1 MIIIEVKK
9 NNIEQALKQYKFKV
23 YKTKQLEFLRDRQ
36 EFEKKSVK
44 NRKQK
49 IKAVYLQKKRNHLSS
64 CFLSTFFLWVKKS
77 TEVRPKVPK
86 ANKPIVSIK
95 ISGASYFPQLNKET
109 NKAAIKEILH
119 KRPINLFE
127 DIPPLAPSIIFLKN

>member
-44 NRKQK
+44 NRKK
-49 IKAVYLQKKRNHLSS
+49 RIKAVYLQKKRNHLSS
-64 CFLSTFFLWVKKS
+64 
-77 TEVRPKVPK
+77 
-86 ANKPIVSIK
+86 
-95 ISGASYFPQLNKET
+95 
-109 NKAAIKEILH
+109 
-119 KRPINLFE
+119 
-127 DIPPLAPSIIFLKN
+127 

>member
-9 NNIEQALKQYKFKV
+9 NNIEQALIQYKFKV

-44 NRKQK
+44 NRKQR

-64 CFLSTFFLWVKKS
+64 
-77 TEVRPKVPK
+77 
-86 ANKPIVSIK
+86 
-95 ISGASYFPQLNKET
+95 
-109 NKAAIKEILH
+109 
-119 KRPINLFE
+119 
-127 DIPPLAPSIIFLKN
+127 

>member
-64 CFLSTFFLWVKKS
+64 
-77 TEVRPKVPK
+77 
-86 ANKPIVSIK
+86 
-95 ISGASYFPQLNKET
+95 
-109 NKAAIKEILH
+109 
-119 KRPINLFE
+119 
-127 DIPPLAPSIIFLKN
+127 

>member
-49 IKAVYLQKKRNHLSS
+49 IKAVYLQKKKNHLSS
-64 CFLSTFFLWVKKS
+64 
-77 TEVRPKVPK
+77 
-86 ANKPIVSIK
+86 
-95 ISGASYFPQLNKET
+95 
-109 NKAAIKEILH
+109 
-119 KRPINLFE
+119 
-127 DIPPLAPSIIFLKN
+127 

>member
-44 NRKQK
+44 NRKQR

-64 CFLSTFFLWVKKS
+64 
-77 TEVRPKVPK
+77 
-86 ANKPIVSIK
+86 
-95 ISGASYFPQLNKET
+95 
-109 NKAAIKEILH
+109 
-119 KRPINLFE
+119 
-127 DIPPLAPSIIFLKN
+127 

>member
-9 NNIEQALKQYKFKV
+9 GNIEQALKQYKFKV

-49 IKAVYLQKKRNHLSS
+49 IKAVYIQKKQNQFSS
-64 CFLSTFFLWVKKS
+64 
-77 TEVRPKVPK
+77 
-86 ANKPIVSIK
+86 
-95 ISGASYFPQLNKET
+95 
-109 NKAAIKEILH
+109 
-119 KRPINLFE
+119 
-127 DIPPLAPSIIFLKN
+127 

>member
-36 EFEKKSVK
+36 EFEKKSVR

-64 CFLSTFFLWVKKS
+64 
-77 TEVRPKVPK
+77 
-86 ANKPIVSIK
+86 
-95 ISGASYFPQLNKET
+95 
-109 NKAAIKEILH
+109 
-119 KRPINLFE
+119 
-127 DIPPLAPSIIFLKN
+127 

>member
-23 YKTKQLEFLRDRQ
+23 NKTKQLEFIRDRQ

-44 NRKQK
+44 NRKQR

-64 CFLSTFFLWVKKS
+64 
-77 TEVRPKVPK
+77 
-86 ANKPIVSIK
+86 
-95 ISGASYFPQLNKET
+95 
-109 NKAAIKEILH
+109 
-119 KRPINLFE
+119 
-127 DIPPLAPSIIFLKN
+127 